1 MNVALQRPLS
11 AVDLNF
17 NPPRLPLGQL
27 RDFAREHWGL
37 DGEFTALEGE
47 RDQNHRLTTA
57 DGASYVLKVSAAG
70 ESEGAVEFQVAA
82 LRHLERHAPDLPVPR
97 IIASKA
103 GQDLEWIVAADGVR
117 HMVRLLS
124 WLPGTPISQGEPLT
138 VSALR
143 NVAAFQARL
152 ARGLRGLFHPH
163 ARHFVA
169 WDIQR
174 ALLLEPGV
182 QAWVADDARALCAEF
197 NVRLQREVLPRLPAL
212 RAQVVHSDGHA
223 DNLLR
228 AVSGADEIVGVID
241 FGDMVHAPLVQDL
254 AVTLASFARHGEM
267 SLENAAAQVEAWN
280 AVLPLMDDE
289 LEVLHDLTLLRLAT
303 ALYLYDFRIHATEKP
318 AAWLT
323 EERPDIVR
331 ALSRFLALDRAEVH
345 ERYRAAC
352 GRVGRAPKDIDIAGL
367 QERRSRALGPSYRLF
382 YDRPVHLVR
391 GEGTWLFDA
400 EGRRYLDCYNNVAS
414 VGHCHPH
421 VVAALSRQAATLNTH
436 TRYLHDNVVRYAER
450 LTATMPEP
458 LRVCYFVCTGTEAID
473 LAIRIA
479 RVVSKHEGVIVS
491 DDSYHG
497 NSNVVGTASTSMY
510 PKSEQP
516 AWLATVPPPN
526 GYRGE
531 YRYGTPDIGRKYA
544 AHIDL
549 AIARLQERKQ
559 GAAAWVCDII
569 FDSNGAIL
577 PPPGY
582 LEYTAGAIRA
592 AGGLFIADEVQS
604 GFYRTGEEMWAFAY
618 SDVVPDIVALGKPI
632 GDGHP
637 IGAVIT
643 TPAIA
648 AKFAAK
654 FSYFNTFG
662 GNPVS
667 AAVGMA
673 VLDVLEREG
682 IRQNVIAAG
691 KVLEPGLAKLAAK
704 HPLVADVRGKGL
716 FWGLEIV
723 RDQETRAPAVAEADR
738 IMNLLR
744 EDGFLLGRTGAFD
757 NVIKIRPPLVFT
769 PDNARML
776 LEGLDRALARVR

>member
-1 MNVALQRPLS
+1 MNFDLQRPLS
-11 AVDLNF
+11 AADLNF
-17 NPPRLPLGQL
+17 NPALLPLDRL
-27 RDFAREHWGL
+27 VDLAREHWGIRG
-37 DGEFTALEGE
+37 DFTPLEGE
-47 RDQNHRLTTA
+47 RDQNFRVTAA
-57 DGASYVLKVSAAG
+57 DGAGYVLKVSAAG
-70 ESEGAVEFQVAA
+70 ESEGAVDFQVAA
-82 LRHLERHAPDLPVPR
+82 LRHLERNVPDLPVPR
-97 IIASKA
+97 VIASKS
-103 GQDLEWIVAADGVR
+103 GNDREWTAAADGAR

-124 WLPGTPISQGEPLT
+124 WLPGTPVSQCGRLT
-138 VSALR
+138 VHALR
-143 NVAAFQARL
+143 NVASFQARL

-174 ALLLEPGV
+174 ALLLDPGV
-182 QAWVADDARALCAEF
+182 QAWVAEDAKALCADF
-197 NVRLQREVLPRLPAL
+197 HSRLIRDVLPRLPAL
-212 RAQVVHSDGHA
+212 RAQVVHGDGHA

-228 AVSGADEIVGVID
+228 AGPGSDEIVGVID

-267 SLENAAAQVEAWN
+267 SLDNAVAQVEAWN
-280 AVLPLMDDE
+280 AVLPLMEDE
-289 LEVLHDLTLLRLAT
+289 IEVLHDLTLLRLAT
-303 ALYLYDFRIHATEKP
+303 ALALYDFRIHATEKP

-323 EERPDIVR
+323 EERPVIVR
-331 ALSRFLALDRAEVH
+331 ALAKFLSLDRAEVH

-352 GRVGRAPKDIDIAGL
+352 GRVGRDPASVDIGEL
-367 QERRSRALGPSYRLF
+367 RERRGRVLGPSFRLF

-391 GEGTWLFDA
+391 GEGTWLYDA
-400 EGRRYLDCYNNVAS
+400 DGRRYLDCYNNVAS

-421 VVAALSRQAATLNTH
+421 VVGALARQAATLNTH

-450 LTATMPEP
+450 LTATMPDE
-458 LRVCYFVCTGTEAID
+458 LRVCYFVCTGTEAND

-479 RVVSKHEGVIVS
+479 RVVSGQEGVVVS

-497 NSNVVGTASTSMY
+497 NSNVVGAASTCMY

-531 YRYGTPDIGRKYA
+531 YRYGTPELGLKYA
-544 AHIDL
+544 AKIDT
-549 AIARLQERKQ
+549 AIAKLEERGE
-559 GAAAWVCDII
+559 GAAAWLCDVI
-569 FDSNGAIL
+569 FDSNGTIL
-577 PPPGY
+577 PPEGY
-582 LEYTAGAIRA
+582 LEYTARAIRA

-604 GFYRTGEEMWAFAY
+604 GFYRTGDEMWGFRY
-618 SDVVPDIVALGKPI
+618 SRAVPDIVTLGKPI

-648 AKFAAK
+648 AKFAET

-682 IRQNVIAAG
+682 IQQNVIATG
-691 KVLEPGLAKLAAK
+691 KLLEAGLAQLAAK
-704 HPLVADVRGKGL
+704 YPLVGDVRGKGL

-723 RDQETRAPAVAEADR
+723 RDRATLAPAVAEADR

-744 EDGFLLGRTGAFD
+744 DDGFLLGRTGAFD
-757 NVIKIRPPLVFT
+757 NVIKVRPPLVFT
-769 PDNARML
+769 PENARML
-776 LEGLDRALARVR
+776 LEGLDRALARV

>member
-1 MNVALQRPLS
+1 MNVAFKRLS
-11 AVDLNF
+11 AADLNF
-17 NPPRLPLGQL
+17 NPARLPLERL
-27 RDFAREHWGL
+27 VAFAREHWGIE
-37 DGEFTALEGE
+37 GEFTPLEGE
-47 RDQNHRLTTA
+47 RDQNHRVAAA
-57 DGASYVLKVSAAG
+57 DGRGYVLKVSASG
-70 ESEGAVEFQVAA
+70 ESEGAVDFQVAA
-82 LRHLERHAPDLPVPR
+82 LRHLERQAPDVPAPR
-97 IIASKA
+97 VVASQA
-103 GQDLEWIVAADGVR
+103 GRDVEWIAAADGTR

-124 WLPGTPISQGEPLT
+124 WIPGVPVSQGRPPGIAT
-138 VSALR
+138 LR

-152 ARGLRGLFHPH
+152 AQGLRGLFHAH

-174 ALLLEPGV
+174 ALILNPGI
-182 QAWVADDARALCAEF
+182 QAWVAEDAKSLLADF
-197 NVRLQREVLPRLPAL
+197 NQRVSRDVLPRLPGL
-212 RAQVVHSDGHA
+212 RAQVVHGDGHA

-228 AVSGADEIVGVID
+228 AGPDSDEIVGAID

-254 AVTLASFARHGEM
+254 AVTLASFARHGAM
-267 SLENAAAQVEAWN
+267 SLDNAVAQVEAWN
-280 AVLPLMDDE
+280 SVLPLGDDE

-303 ALYLYDFRIHATEKP
+303 ALCLYDVRIHATEKP
-318 AAWLT
+318 AAWLA

-331 ALSRFLALDRAEVH
+331 ALTKFLALDRGEVH

-352 GRVGRAPKDIDIAGL
+352 GRVGRSPQAIDIASL
-367 QERRSRALGPSYRLF
+367 RERRGRALGPSYRLF
-382 YDRPVHLVR
+382 YERPVHLVR
-391 GEGTWLFDA
+391 GEGTWLYDA

-450 LTATMPEP
+450 LTATMPAD
-458 LRVCYFVCTGTEAID
+458 LRVCYFVCTGTEAND

-479 RVVSKHEGVIVS
+479 RVVTGQEGVIVS

-497 NSNVVGTASTSMY
+497 NSNVVGAASTCMY
-510 PKSEQP
+510 PKAEQP
-516 AWLATVPPPN
+516 GWLATVPPPN
-526 GYRGE
+526 GFRGE
-531 YRYGTPDIGRKYA
+531 YRYGTPDLGLKYA
-544 AHIDL
+544 AHIDT
-549 AIARLQERKQ
+549 AIARLDERKQ
-559 GAAAWVCDII
+559 GAAAWLCDVI
-569 FDSNGAIL
+569 FDSNGTIL
-577 PPPGY
+577 PPGGY
-582 LEYTAGAIRA
+582 LEYTARAIRA

-604 GFYRTGEEMWAFAY
+604 GFYRTGDEMWGFRYA
-618 SDVVPDIVALGKPI
+618 DVVPDIVTLGKPI

-637 IGAVIT
+637 IGAVVT

-648 AKFAAK
+648 AKFAEK

-682 IRQNVIAAG
+682 IQQNVIAAG
-691 KVLEPGLAKLAAK
+691 KVLEAGLGQLAARY
-704 HPLVADVRGKGL
+704 PLVADVRGKGL

-723 RDQETRAPAVAEADR
+723 RDRESRAPAVADADR

-769 PDNARML
+769 PENARML
-776 LEGLDRALARVR
+776 LDGLDRALGRV

>member
-1 MNVALQRPLS
+1 MNVVLKQRLS

-17 NPPRLPLGQL
+17 NPPRFPLDRL
-27 RDFAREHWGL
+27 VELARERWGIA
-37 DGEFTALEGE
+37 GEFTPLEGE
-47 RDQNHRLTTA
+47 RDQNHRVATA
-57 DGASYVLKVSAAG
+57 DGTSYVLKVSAAG
-70 ESEGAVEFQVAA
+70 ESEGAVDFQVAA
-82 LRHLERHAPDLPVPR
+82 LRHLERHAPELPVPR
-97 IIASKA
+97 VIASQS
-103 GQDLEWIVAADGVR
+103 GNDREWIAAADGTR

-124 WLPGTPISQGEPLT
+124 WLPGTPLSKGEPLT
-138 VSALR
+138 IATLR
-143 NVAAFQARL
+143 SVAAFQARL

-169 WDIQR
+169 WDLQR
-174 ALLLEPGV
+174 GLLLEPGI
-182 QAWVADDARALCAEF
+182 QAWVAEDAKALLADF
-197 NVRLQREVLPRLPAL
+197 NLRVTREVLPRLPAL
-212 RAQVVHSDGHA
+212 RAQVVHSDGHG

-228 AVSGADEIVGVID
+228 AGPDGDEIVGVID

-267 SLENAAAQVEAWN
+267 SLENAVAQVEAWN
-280 AVLPLMDDE
+280 AVLPLTDDE

-303 ALYLYDFRIHATEKP
+303 ALALYDFRIHATEKP
-318 AAWLT
+318 ATWLGD
-323 EERPDIVR
+323 ERPDIVS
-331 ALSRFLALDRAEVH
+331 ALTRFLAFNRDEVH

-352 GRVGRAPKDIDIAGL
+352 GRVGRAPAGVDVEQL
-367 QERRSRALGPSYRLF
+367 RERRDRALGPSYRLF

-391 GEGTWLFDA
+391 GEGAWLFDA

-421 VVAALSRQAATLNTH
+421 VVGALARQAATLNTH
-436 TRYLHDNVVRYAER
+436 TRYLHDHVVRYAER
-450 LTATMPEP
+450 LAATFPGD
-458 LRVCYFVCTGTEAID
+458 LGVCYFVCTGTEAND

-479 RVVSKHEGVIVS
+479 RVVSGHEGVIVS

-497 NSNVVGTASTSMY
+497 NSNVVFAASTSDY
-510 PKSEQP
+510 PESEQP
-516 AWLATVPPPN
+516 EWLATVPAPN

-531 YRYGTPDIGRKYA
+531 YRYGTPDLGRNYA
-544 AHIDL
+544 AHIDT
-549 AIARLQERKQ
+549 AIAKLQQRGQ
-559 GAAAWVCDII
+559 GVAAWLCDII
-569 FDSNGAIL
+569 FDSNGTIL

-582 LEYTAGAIRA
+582 LEYTVEATRA

-604 GFYRTGEEMWAFAY
+604 GFYRTGDEMWAFRY

-648 AKFAAK
+648 AKFAEK
-654 FSYFNTFG
+654 YSYFNTFG

-667 AAVGMA
+667 AAVGLA

-682 IRQNVIAAG
+682 IQQNVIAAG
-691 KVLEPGLAKLAAK
+691 QVLETGLAQLAGK
-704 HPLVADVRGKGL
+704 YPLVADVRGKGL

-723 RDQETRAPAVAEADR
+723 RDHATRAPAIAEADR

-744 EDGFLLGRTGAFD
+744 DDGFLLGRTGAYN
-757 NVIKIRPPLVFT
+757 NVIKVRPPLVFT
-769 PDNARML
+769 PDHARML
-776 LEGLDRALARVR
+776 LEGLDRALARV

>member
-1 MNVALQRPLS
+1 M
-11 AVDLNF
+11 
-17 NPPRLPLGQL
+17 
-27 RDFAREHWGL
+27 
-37 DGEFTALEGE
+37 
-47 RDQNHRLTTA
+47 
-57 DGASYVLKVSAAG
+57 
-70 ESEGAVEFQVAA
+70 
-82 LRHLERHAPDLPVPR
+82 
-97 IIASKA
+97 
-103 GQDLEWIVAADGVR
+103 
-117 HMVRLLS
+117 
-124 WLPGTPISQGEPLT
+124 
-138 VSALR
+138 
-143 NVAAFQARL
+143 
-152 ARGLRGLFHPH
+152 
-163 ARHFVA
+163 
-169 WDIQR
+169 
-174 ALLLEPGV
+174 
-182 QAWVADDARALCAEF
+182 
-197 NVRLQREVLPRLPAL
+197 
-212 RAQVVHSDGHA
+212 
-223 DNLLR
+223 
-228 AVSGADEIVGVID
+228 
-241 FGDMVHAPLVQDL
+241 
-254 AVTLASFARHGEM
+254 
-267 SLENAAAQVEAWN
+267 
-280 AVLPLMDDE
+280 
-289 LEVLHDLTLLRLAT
+289 
-303 ALYLYDFRIHATEKP
+303 
-318 AAWLT
+318 
-323 EERPDIVR
+323 
-331 ALSRFLALDRAEVH
+331 H

-352 GRVGRAPKDIDIAGL
+352 GRAVRAPASVDIDCL
-367 QERRSRALGPSYRLF
+367 RERRTRALGPSYRLF

-391 GEGTWLFDA
+391 GEGTWLYDA

-479 RVVSKHEGVIVS
+479 RVVSRNEGVIVS

-497 NSNVVGTASTSMY
+497 NSNVVGTASTCMY
-510 PKSEQP
+510 PKEEQP

-531 YRYGTPDIGRKYA
+531 YRYGTPDLGRKYA
-544 AHIDL
+544 AHIDT
-549 AIARLQERKQ
+549 AIAKLQERKQ

-569 FDSNGAIL
+569 FDSNGTIL
-577 PPPGY
+577 SPPGY

-604 GFYRTGEEMWAFAY
+604 GFYRTGDEMWAFNY
-618 SDVVPDIVALGKPI
+618 SDVVPDIVCLGKPI

-643 TPAIA
+643 TPEIA

-682 IRQNVIAAG
+682 IQQNVIAAG
-691 KVLEPGLAKLAAK
+691 KVLETGLAKLAKK
-704 HPLVADVRGKGL
+704 HSLVADVRGKGL

-723 RDQETRAPAVAEADR
+723 RDHETRAPAVEEADR

-757 NVIKIRPPLVFT
+757 NVIKVRPPLVFT

-776 LEGLDRALARVR
+776 LDGLDRALAKI

>member
-1 MNVALQRPLS
+1 VNAAARQPLS
-11 AVDLNF
+11 AADLNF
-17 NPPRLPLGQL
+17 NPARIPLGRL
-27 RDFAREHWGL
+27 VDFARERWGVQ
-37 DGEFTALEGE
+37 GEFTPLEGE
-47 RDQNHRLTTA
+47 RDQNHRVAAA
-57 DGASYVLKVSAAG
+57 DGTSFVLKVSAAG

-82 LRHLERHAPDLPVPR
+82 LRHLERCAPDLPVPR
-97 IIASKA
+97 MIASSA
-103 GQDLEWIVAADGVR
+103 GREFEWIAAADGTR
-117 HMVRLLS
+117 HMVRLVS
-124 WLPGTPISQGEPLT
+124 WIPGMPVSKGPPPT
-138 VSALR
+138 VSTLR

-152 ARGLRGLFHPH
+152 ARGLRGFFHPH

-174 ALLLEPGV
+174 ALLLEQGV
-182 QAWVADDARALCAEF
+182 QAWVADDAKTLCADF
-197 NVRLQREVLPRLPAL
+197 NARFEREVLPLLPTL
-212 RAQVVHSDGHA
+212 RAQVVHGDGHA

-228 AVSGADEIVGVID
+228 AGPDTDAIVGVID

-267 SLENAAAQVEAWN
+267 SLENAVAQVEAWN
-280 AVLPLMDDE
+280 AVLPLMDEE
-289 LEVLHDLTLLRLAT
+289 LEVLHDLTTLRLAT
-303 ALYLYDFRIHATEKP
+303 ALCLYDFRIHATEKP
-318 AAWLT
+318 AAWLA
-323 EERPDIVR
+323 EERPEIVR
-331 ALSRFLALDRAEVH
+331 ALSKFLAFDRAEVH

-352 GRVGRAPKDIDIAGL
+352 GRVGRAPAQVDPVRL
-367 QERRSRALGPSYRLF
+367 QERRGRALGPSYRLF

-391 GEGTWLFDA
+391 GEGTWLYDA
-400 EGRRYLDCYNNVAS
+400 DGRRYLDCYNNVAS

-421 VVAALSRQAATLNTH
+421 VVSALARQAATLNTH

-450 LTATMPEP
+450 LAATMPGG
-458 LRVCYFVCTGTEAID
+458 LRVCYFVCTGTEAND

-479 RVVSKHEGVIVS
+479 RVVSGQEGVIVS

-497 NSNVVGTASTSMY
+497 NSNVVGAASTCMY

-516 AWLATVPPPN
+516 AWIATVPPPN

-531 YRYGTPDIGRKYA
+531 FRYGTPDIGPKYA
-544 AHIDL
+544 AHIDA
-549 AIARLQERKQ
+549 AIARLHERDQ
-559 GAAAWVCDII
+559 GAAAWLCDIV
-569 FDSNGAIL
+569 FDSNGTIL
-577 PPPGY
+577 PPAGY
-582 LEYTAGAIRA
+582 LEYTARAIRA

-604 GFYRTGEEMWAFAY
+604 GFYRTGDEMWAFRYA
-618 SDVVPDIVALGKPI
+618 DVVPDIVTLGKPI

-648 AKFAAK
+648 AKFAEK

-682 IRQNVIAAG
+682 VQQNVVAAG
-691 KVLEPGLAKLAAK
+691 GVLEPGLAQLAAK
-704 HPLVADVRGKGL
+704 YPLVADVRGKGL

-723 RDQETRAPAVAEADR
+723 RDPVTRAPAVAEADR

-769 PDNARML
+769 PDHARML
-776 LEGLDRALARVR
+776 LDGLERALARV

>member
-1 MNVALQRPLS
+1 MNVAKQRPLS

-17 NPPRLPLGQL
+17 NPARFPLEQL
-27 RDFAREHWGL
+27 VEFARTHWDL
-37 DGEFTALEGE
+37 TGEFTPLEGE
-47 RDQNHRLTTA
+47 RDQNHRVTAA
-57 DGASYVLKVSAAG
+57 DGKSRVLKVSAAG
-70 ESEGAVEFQVAA
+70 ESEGAVDFQVAA

-97 IIASKA
+97 IVASST
-103 GQDLEWIVAADGVR
+103 GNDREWIAAANGTR

-124 WLPGTPISQGEPLT
+124 WIPGMPISQGKPVT
-138 VSALR
+138 VNALR
-143 NVAAFQARL
+143 SVAAFQARL

-174 ALLLEPGV
+174 GLLLDPGV
-182 QAWVADDARALCAEF
+182 QAWVADDAKALCADF
-197 NVRLQREVLPRLPAL
+197 HTRLKSELLPRLPAL
-212 RAQVVHSDGHA
+212 RAQVVHGDGHA

-228 AVSGADEIVGVID
+228 AGPDTDEIVGVID

-267 SLENAAAQVEAWN
+267 SLDNAVAQVEAWN
-280 AVLPLMDDE
+280 AVLPLQDEE

-303 ALYLYDFRIHATEKP
+303 ALALYDFRIHATDEP

-323 EERPDIVR
+323 DERPDIVR
-331 ALSRFLALDRAEVH
+331 ALAKFLAFDRDEVH

-352 GRVGRAPKDIDIAGL
+352 GRVGRAPGGVDIERL
-367 QERRSRALGPSYRLF
+367 RERRGRVLGPSYRLF

-391 GEGTWLFDA
+391 GEGTWLYDA

-421 VVAALSRQAATLNTH
+421 VVGALARQAATLNTH

-450 LTATMPEP
+450 LTATMPGD
-458 LRVCYFVCTGTEAID
+458 LRVCYFVCTGTEAND

-479 RVVSKHEGVIVS
+479 RVVSGHEGVIVS

-497 NSNVVGTASTSMY
+497 NSNVVGAASTCMY

-516 AWLATVPPPN
+516 EWLATVPPPN

-531 YRYGTPDIGRKYA
+531 YRYGTPDLGPKYA
-544 AHIDL
+544 AHIDT
-549 AIARLQERKQ
+549 AIAMLRQRKQ
-559 GAAAWVCDII
+559 GAAAWLCDII
-569 FDSNGAIL
+569 FDSNGTIL
-577 PPPGY
+577 SPPGY
-582 LEYTAGAIRA
+582 LEYTVKAIRA

-604 GFYRTGEEMWAFAY
+604 GFYRTGDEMWAFNY
-618 SDVVPDIVALGKPI
+618 SRTVPDIVALGKPI

-682 IRQNVIAAG
+682 MQQNVSAAG
-691 KVLEPGLAKLAAK
+691 KVLESGLAHLAGK
-704 HPLVADVRGKGL
+704 YPLVADVRGKGL

-723 RDQETRAPAVAEADR
+723 RDHATRAPAIAEADR

-757 NVIKIRPPLVFT
+757 NVIKIRPPLVFR
-769 PDNARML
+769 PDHARML
-776 LEGLDRALARVR
+776 LEGLARALDRV

>member
-1 MNVALQRPLS
+1 MNVALKRPLS
-11 AVDLNF
+11 AADLNF
-17 NPPRLPLGQL
+17 NPAQLPLGQL
-27 RDFAREHWGL
+27 VDCARQYWGL
-37 DGEFTALEGE
+37 AGEFTPLEGE
-47 RDQNHRLTTA
+47 RDQNHRVTTA
-57 DGASYVLKVSAAG
+57 DGTSFVLKVSAAG
-70 ESEGAVEFQVAA
+70 ESEGAVDFQVAA
-82 LRHLERHAPDLPVPR
+82 LRHLERTSPDLPVPR
-97 IIASKA
+97 VIASKA
-103 GQDLEWIVAADGVR
+103 GNDREWIAAADGTR
-117 HMVRLLS
+117 HMLRLLS
-124 WLPGTPISQGEPLT
+124 WLPGAPVSQGAPLT
-138 VSALR
+138 VNLLR

-152 ARGLRGLFHPH
+152 ARGLRGFFHPD

-169 WDIQR
+169 WDLQR
-174 ALLLEPGV
+174 ALLLDPGV
-182 QAWVADDARALCAEF
+182 QAWVAADAKALLADFEAR
-197 NVRLQREVLPRLPAL
+197 VQRDVLPRLPDL
-212 RAQVVHSDGHA
+212 RAQVVHGDGHA

-228 AVSGADEIVGVID
+228 AGPDSAAISGVID

-267 SLENAAAQVEAWN
+267 SLDNAVAQVEAWN

-303 ALYLYDFRIHATEKP
+303 ALALYDFRIRATEGP
-318 AAWLT
+318 APWLT
-323 EERPDIVR
+323 QERPDIVR
-331 ALSRFLALDRAEVH
+331 ALTRFLALDRTEVH

-352 GRVGRAPKDIDIAGL
+352 GRVGRAPANVDIERL
-367 QERRSRALGPSYRLF
+367 RERRTRALGPSYRLF

-391 GEGTWLFDA
+391 GEGVWLWDA

-450 LTATMPEP
+450 LAGKFPGD
-458 LRVCYFVCTGTEAID
+458 LSVCYFVCTGTEAND

-479 RVVSKHEGVIVS
+479 RVVSGHEGVIVS
-491 DDSYHG
+491 DDSYRG
-497 NSNVVGTASTSMY
+497 NSNVVGAASTSMY

-516 AWLATVPPPN
+516 GWLATVPPPN

-531 YRYGTPDIGRKYA
+531 YRYGTPDIGTKYA
-544 AHIDL
+544 AKIDG
-549 AIARLQERKQ
+549 AIAQLVQRGP
-559 GAAAWVCDII
+559 GAAAWLCDVI
-569 FDSNGAIL
+569 FDSNGTIL

-582 LEYTAGAIRA
+582 LDYTARAIRA
-592 AGGLFIADEVQS
+592 GGGLYIADEVQS
-604 GFYRTGEEMWAFAY
+604 GFYRTGDEMWGFSYAEA
-618 SDVVPDIVALGKPI
+618 VPDIVTLGKPI

-648 AKFAAK
+648 AKFAERG
-654 FSYFNTFG
+654 SYFNTFG

-667 AAVGMA
+667 AAVGLA

-682 IRQNVIAAG
+682 VQQNVIASG
-691 KVLEPGLAKLAAK
+691 KVFEAGLAKLAAK
-704 HPLVADVRGKGL
+704 YPLVADVRGKGV

-723 RDQETRAPAVAEADR
+723 RDHATRAPAIVEADR

-757 NVIKIRPPLVFT
+757 NVLKVRPPLVFT
-769 PDNARML
+769 PEHAEML
-776 LEGLDRALARVR
+776 LEGLDRALARV

>member
-1 MNVALQRPLS
+1 MTVALQQRLS

-17 NPPRLPLGQL
+17 NPPRIPLDRL
-27 RDFAREHWGL
+27 VDLAREHWGIT
-37 DGEFTALEGE
+37 GEFTPLEGE
-47 RDQNHRLTTA
+47 RDQNHRVTIA
-57 DGASYVLKVSAAG
+57 GGAGCVLKVSAAG
-70 ESEGAVEFQVAA
+70 ESEGAVDFQVAA

-97 IIASKA
+97 VIASTC
-103 GQDLEWIVAADGVR
+103 GNDREWIAAADGTR

-124 WLPGTPISQGEPLT
+124 WLPGTPLSQGQPLT

-143 NVAAFQARL
+143 NVASFQARL

-174 ALLLEPGV
+174 GLLLEPGI
-182 QAWVADDARALCAEF
+182 QAWVAADAKALCADLLA
-197 NVRLQREVLPRLPAL
+197 RLETEMLPKLPAL

-228 AVSGADEIVGVID
+228 AGPDTDEIVGVID

-254 AVTLASFARHGEM
+254 AVTLASFARHGAM
-267 SLENAAAQVEAWN
+267 SLDNAVVQVEAWN
-280 AVLPLMDDE
+280 AILPLLDDE
-289 LEVLHDLTLLRLAT
+289 LEVLHDLTLLRLST
-303 ALYLYDFRIHATEKP
+303 ALALYDFRIRATENPP
-318 AAWLT
+318 ACLA

-331 ALSRFLALDRAEVH
+331 ALSGFLALDRDEVH

-352 GRVGRAPKDIDIAGL
+352 GRVDRAPAGVGI
-367 QERRSRALGPSYRLF
+367 ERLRARRGRALGPSYRLF

-391 GEGTWLFDA
+391 GEGAWLHDA
-400 EGRRYLDCYNNVAS
+400 DGRRYLDCYNNVAS

-421 VVAALSRQAATLNTH
+421 VVGALARQAATLNTH

-450 LTATMPEP
+450 LAATLPGD
-458 LRVCYFVCTGTEAID
+458 LGVCYFVCTGTEAND

-479 RVVSKHEGVIVS
+479 RVVSGHEGVIVS

-497 NSNVVGTASTSMY
+497 NTNVVGAASTSMY

-516 AWLATVPPPN
+516 EWLATVPPPN

-544 AHIDL
+544 AHIDT
-549 AIARLQERKQ
+549 AIARLQQRRQ
-559 GAAAWVCDII
+559 GAAAWLCDII
-569 FDSNGAIL
+569 FDSNGAML

-582 LEYTAGAIRA
+582 LEYTANAIRA

-604 GFYRTGEEMWAFAY
+604 GFYRTGDQMWAFRY
-618 SDVVPDIVALGKPI
+618 SEVVPDIVTLGKPI

-667 AAVGMA
+667 AAVGLA

-682 IRQNVIAAG
+682 VQQNVIVAG
-691 KVLEPGLAKLAAK
+691 KVLESGLAELAAR

-723 RDQETRAPAVAEADR
+723 RDHSTRAPATAEADR
-738 IMNLLR
+738 ILNLLR
-744 EDGFLLGRTGAFD
+744 EDGFLLGCTGAFN

-769 PDNARML
+769 PEHARML
-776 LEGLDRALARVR
+776 LDGLDRALARV

>member
-11 AVDLNF
+11 AADLNF
-17 NPPRLPLGQL
+17 NPARLPLERL
-27 RDFAREHWGL
+27 VDFAREHWGVTG
-37 DGEFTALEGE
+37 DFAPLEGE
-47 RDQNHRLTTA
+47 RDQNHRVTAA
-57 DGASYVLKVSAAG
+57 DGKSHVLKVSGAG
-70 ESEGAVEFQVAA
+70 ESEGAVDFQVAA

-97 IIASKA
+97 IVASST
-103 GQDLEWIVAADGVR
+103 GNDREWIADANGTR

-124 WLPGTPISQGEPLT
+124 WVPGMPISQGKPVT
-138 VSALR
+138 VNALR
-143 NVAAFQARL
+143 SVAAFQARL

-174 ALLLEPGV
+174 GLLLDPGV
-182 QAWVADDARALCAEF
+182 QAWVADDAKALCADF
-197 NVRLQREVLPRLPAL
+197 HTRLKNELLPRLPAL

-228 AVSGADEIVGVID
+228 AGPDTDEVVGVID

-267 SLENAAAQVEAWN
+267 SLDNAVAQVEAWN
-280 AVLPLMDDE
+280 AVLPLQDEE

-303 ALYLYDFRIHATEKP
+303 ALALYDFRIHATEEP

-331 ALSRFLALDRAEVH
+331 ALGKFLALEREEVH

-352 GRVGRAPKDIDIAGL
+352 GRVGRAPAGVDIERL
-367 QERRSRALGPSYRLF
+367 RERRSRALGPSYRLF
-382 YDRPVHLVR
+382 YDRPVQLVR
-391 GEGTWLFDA
+391 GEGTWLYDA
-400 EGRRYLDCYNNVAS
+400 DGRRYLDCYNNVAS

-450 LTATMPEP
+450 LAATMPDP
-458 LRVCYFVCTGTEAID
+458 LRVCYFVCTGTEAND

-479 RVVSKHEGVIVS
+479 RVVSGQEGVVVS

-497 NSNVVGTASTSMY
+497 NSNVVGAASTCTY

-516 AWLATVPPPN
+516 EWLATVPPPN

-544 AHIDL
+544 AHIDR
-549 AIARLQERKQ
+549 AIARLRERGQ
-559 GAAAWVCDII
+559 GASSWLCDVI
-569 FDSNGAIL
+569 FDSNGTIL
-577 PPPGY
+577 PPAGY
-582 LEYTAGAIRA
+582 LEYTAQAIRA

-604 GFYRTGEEMWAFAY
+604 GFYRTGGEMWGFSYA
-618 SDVVPDIVALGKPI
+618 DVVPDIVTLGKPA

-648 AKFAAK
+648 GKFAEK

-682 IRQNVIAAG
+682 IQQNVIAAG
-691 KVLEPGLAKLAAK
+691 RVLEAGLVKLASRY
-704 HPLVADVRGKGL
+704 PLVADVRGRGL

-723 RDQETRAPAVAEADR
+723 RDHATRAPAVAEADR
-738 IMNLLR
+738 LMNLMR

-757 NVIKIRPPLVFT
+757 NVIKIRPPLVFS
-769 PDNARML
+769 PDDARML
-776 LEGLDRALARVR
+776 LDGLARALSRV

>member
-1 MNVALQRPLS
+1 MNVATRRPLS
-11 AVDLNF
+11 AADLNF
-17 NPPRLPLGQL
+17 NPARFPLARLA
-27 RDFAREHWGL
+27 DFAHEHWGVEGELTPL
-37 DGEFTALEGE
+37 DGE
-47 RDQNHRLTTA
+47 RDQNHRVNAA
-57 DGASYVLKVSAAG
+57 DGVRYVLKVSAAG
-70 ESEGAVEFQVAA
+70 ESEGAVDFQVAA
-82 LRHLERHAPDLPVPR
+82 LRHLERHAADLPVPR
-97 IIASKA
+97 IIASRA
-103 GQDLEWIVAADGVR
+103 GTDLEWITAADGAR

-124 WLPGTPISQGEPLT
+124 WIPGTLLSRGERLKLT
-138 VSALR
+138 ALR
-143 NVAAFQARL
+143 NAAAFQARL

-182 QAWVADDARALCAEF
+182 QAWVADDAKALCADF
-197 NVRLQREVLPRLPAL
+197 NARLQHEVLPRLPAL
-212 RAQVVHSDGHA
+212 RAQVVHGDGHA

-228 AVSGADEIVGVID
+228 AGPDTDEIVGVID

-254 AVTLASFARHGEM
+254 AVTLASFARHGGM
-267 SLENAAAQVEAWN
+267 SLDNAVAQVEAWN
-280 AVLPLMDDE
+280 AVLPLTDDE
-289 LEVLHDLTLLRLAT
+289 LEILHDLMLLRIAT
-303 ALYLYDFRIHATEKP
+303 ALSLYDFRIRTVEQP
-318 AAWLT
+318 PAWLT

-331 ALSRFLALDRAEVH
+331 ALSKFLALDRAEVH

-352 GRVGRAPKDIDIAGL
+352 GRVGGAPAHVDVARL
-367 QERRSRALGPSYRLF
+367 RERRERALGPSYRLF

-391 GEGTWLFDA
+391 GEGTWVYDA
-400 EGRRYLDCYNNVAS
+400 DGRRYLDCYNNVAS

-421 VVAALSRQAATLNTH
+421 VVASLARQAATLNTH

-450 LTATMPEP
+450 LTATMPED
-458 LRVCYFVCTGTEAID
+458 LRVCYLVCTGTEAND

-479 RVVSKHEGVIVS
+479 RVVSGHEGVIVS

-497 NSNVVGTASTSMY
+497 NSNVVGAASTCMY

-516 AWLATVPPPN
+516 DWIATVPPPD

-531 YRYGTPDIGRKYA
+531 HRYGTPDIGTLYA
-544 AHIDL
+544 AHIDT
-549 AIARLQERKQ
+549 AIARLRERGQ
-559 GAAAWVCDII
+559 GAAAWLCDII
-569 FDSNGAIL
+569 FDSNGTIL
-577 PPPGY
+577 PPAGY
-582 LEYTAGAIRA
+582 LEYTARAIRA
-592 AGGLFIADEVQS
+592 AGGLYIADEVQS
-604 GFYRTGEEMWAFAY
+604 GFYRTGDEMWAFRY
-618 SDVVPDIVALGKPI
+618 SDVVPDIVTLGKPI

-648 AKFAAK
+648 AKFASK

-682 IRQNVIAAG
+682 VQQNVIAAG
-691 KVLEPGLAKLAAK
+691 KVLESGLAKLAAK

-723 RDQETRAPAVAEADR
+723 RDQATRAPAVEEADR

-744 EDGFLLGRTGAFD
+744 EDGFLVARTGAFN
-757 NVIKIRPPLVFT
+757 NVVKIRPPLVFT

-776 LEGLDRALARVR
+776 LDGLDRALARV

>member
-1 MNVALQRPLS
+1 MNVALQQRLS

-17 NPPRLPLGQL
+17 NPPQIPLARLA
-27 RDFAREHWGL
+27 DFARERWGL
-37 DGEFTALEGE
+37 KGEFTPLDGE
-47 RDQNHRLTTA
+47 RDQNHRVTTA
-57 DGASYVLKVSAAG
+57 DGASFVLKVSAAG
-70 ESEGAVEFQVAA
+70 ESEGAVDFQVAA
-82 LRHLERHAPDLPVPR
+82 LRHLERHAPQLPVPR
-97 IIASKA
+97 VIASQA
-103 GQDLEWIVAADGVR
+103 GNDREWITAADGTR

-124 WLPGTPISQGEPLT
+124 WLPGTPLSKGKPLT
-138 VSALR
+138 TATLR
-143 NVAAFQARL
+143 SVAAFQARL

-169 WDIQR
+169 WDLQR
-174 ALLLEPGV
+174 GLLFEPGI
-182 QAWVADDARALCAEF
+182 QAWVAEDAKALLADFLARAG
-197 NVRLQREVLPRLPAL
+197 REVLPRLPGL
-212 RAQVVHSDGHA
+212 RAQVVHSDGHG

-228 AVSGADEIVGVID
+228 AGTDGDEIVGVID
-241 FGDMVHAPLVQDL
+241 FGDMVHAPLAQDL

-267 SLENAAAQVEAWN
+267 SLENAVAQVEAWN
-280 AVLPLMDDE
+280 AVVPLMDDE
-289 LEVLHDLTLLRLAT
+289 LEALHDLTLLRLAT
-303 ALYLYDFRIHATEKP
+303 ALALYDFRIHATERP

-323 EERPDIVR
+323 AERPDIVR
-331 ALSRFLALDRAEVH
+331 ALTRFLAFDRDAVH

-352 GRVGRAPKDIDIAGL
+352 GRVGRAPAGVDL
-367 QERRSRALGPSYRLF
+367 ERLRERRDRALGPSYRLF

-391 GEGTWLFDA
+391 GEGAWLFDA

-421 VVAALSRQAATLNTH
+421 VVGALARQAATLNTH

-450 LTATMPEP
+450 LAATFPSD
-458 LRVCYFVCTGTEAID
+458 LSVCYFVCTGTEAND

-479 RVVSKHEGVIVS
+479 RVVSGHEGVIVS

-497 NSNVVGTASTSMY
+497 NSNVVGAASTCMY
-510 PKSEQP
+510 PASEQP
-516 AWLATVPPPN
+516 AWIATVPAPN

-531 YRYGTPDIGRKYA
+531 YRYGTPDLGLKYA
-544 AHIDL
+544 AHIDT
-549 AIARLQERKQ
+549 AIAKLQQRKQ
-559 GAAAWVCDII
+559 GAAAWLCDII
-569 FDSNGAIL
+569 FDSNGTIL

-582 LEYTAGAIRA
+582 LEYTVRAIRA

-604 GFYRTGEEMWAFAY
+604 GFYRTGEEMWAFRY

-648 AKFAAK
+648 AKFAEK

-682 IRQNVIAAG
+682 IPQNVIASG
-691 KVLEPGLAKLAAK
+691 KVLEAGLAKLAGK
-704 HPLVADVRGKGL
+704 YPLVADVRGKGL

-723 RDQETRAPAVAEADR
+723 RDHATRAPAEAEADR
-738 IMNLLR
+738 IMNGLR
-744 EDGFLLGRTGAFD
+744 DDGFLLGRTGAYN

-769 PDNARML
+769 PEHAQML
-776 LEGLDRALARVR
+776 LEGLDHALARV

>member
-1 MNVALQRPLS
+1 MNVALQQRLS

-17 NPPRLPLGQL
+17 NPPRFPLDRLVGL
-27 RDFAREHWGL
+27 ARDLWGVT
-37 DGEFTALEGE
+37 GEFTALEGE
-47 RDQNHRLTTA
+47 RDQNHRVTTA
-57 DGASYVLKVSAAG
+57 DGTSYVLKVSAAG
-70 ESEGAVEFQVAA
+70 ESEGAVDFQVAA
-82 LRHLERHAPDLPVPR
+82 LRHLERNAPDLAVPR
-97 IIASKA
+97 IIGSKA
-103 GQDLEWIVAADGVR
+103 GNDREWIAAADGTR

-124 WLPGTPISQGEPLT
+124 WLPGVPISQGKPLT
-138 VSALR
+138 IGTLR

-174 ALLLEPGV
+174 ALLLDPGV
-182 QAWVADDARALCAEF
+182 QAWVADDAKALCADF
-197 NVRLQREVLPRLPAL
+197 QARAVRDLLPRLPAL
-212 RAQVVHSDGHA
+212 RGQVVHSDGHA

-228 AVSGADEIVGVID
+228 AGPDSDEVVGVID

-267 SLENAAAQVEAWN
+267 SLENAVAQVEAWN
-280 AVLPLMDDE
+280 AVLPLMDEE

-303 ALYLYDFRIHATEKP
+303 ALALYDFRIHATEKP

-323 EERPDIVR
+323 EERPDIVH
-331 ALSRFLALDRAEVH
+331 ALTRFLALDRDEVH

-352 GRVGRAPKDIDIAGL
+352 GRVGRAPKDIDVDEL
-367 QERRSRALGPSYRLF
+367 RERRSRALGPSYRLF

-391 GEGTWLFDA
+391 GEGTWLYDA

-479 RVVSKHEGVIVS
+479 RVVSKNEGVIVS

-497 NSNVVGTASTSMY
+497 NSNVVGTASTCMY

-531 YRYGTPDIGRKYA
+531 YRYGTPDLGRKYA
-544 AHIDL
+544 AHIDT
-549 AIARLQERKQ
+549 AIAKLRERKQ

-569 FDSNGAIL
+569 FDSNGTIL
-577 PPPGY
+577 SPPGY
-582 LEYTAGAIRA
+582 LEYTSGAIRA

-604 GFYRTGEEMWAFAY
+604 GFYRTGDEMWAFNY

-682 IRQNVIAAG
+682 IQENVIAAG
-691 KVLEPGLAKLAAK
+691 QVLEPGLARLAAK
-704 HPLVADVRGKGL
+704 YPLVADVRGKGL

-723 RDQETRAPAVAEADR
+723 RDHATRAPAVEEADR

-757 NVIKIRPPLVFT
+757 NVIKVRPPLVFT

-776 LEGLDRALARVR
+776 LDGLDRALARV

>member
-1 MNVALQRPLS
+1 MNVALKRTLS

-17 NPPRLPLGQL
+17 NPPVFPLAQL
-27 RDFAREHWGL
+27 RDCAREFWGL
-37 DGEFTALEGE
+37 EGEFTPLDGE

-57 DGASYVLKVSAAG
+57 DGTSYVLKVSAAG
-70 ESEGAVEFQVAA
+70 ESEGAVDFQVAA

-97 IIASKA
+97 VIAST
-103 GQDLEWIVAADGVR
+103 GGNDREWMETADGKR

-124 WLPGTPISQGEPLT
+124 WIAGTPLSQSKPLGMNT
-138 VSALR
+138 LR
-143 NVAAFQARL
+143 NAAAFQAKL
-152 ARGLRGLFHPH
+152 ALGLRGFFHPH

-174 ALLLEPGV
+174 ALLMEPGI
-182 QAWVADDARALCAEF
+182 QAWVADDAKALCGEF
-197 NVRLQREVLPRLPAL
+197 NARVQRDVLPRLPSL

-228 AVSGADEIVGVID
+228 TESGTDEIVGIID

-267 SLENAAAQVEAWN
+267 SLENAVAQVEAWN
-280 AVLPLMDDE
+280 AVLPLADEE
-289 LEVLHDLTLLRLAT
+289 LEILHDLTLLRLAT
-303 ALYLYDFRIHATEKP
+303 ALCLYDFRIHATEKP
-318 AAWLT
+318 EAWLT

-331 ALSRFLALDRAEVH
+331 ALSKFLALDRTEVH

-352 GRVGRAPKDIDIAGL
+352 GRVGRAPANVDIAEL
-367 QERRSRALGPSYRLF
+367 RERRSHALGPSYRLF

-400 EGRRYLDCYNNVAS
+400 DGRRYLDCYNNVAS
-414 VGHCHPH
+414 VGHC
-421 VVAALSRQAATLNTH
+421 
-436 TRYLHDNVVRYAER
+436 
-450 LTATMPEP
+450 
-458 LRVCYFVCTGTEAID
+458 RVCYFVCTGTEAID

-479 RVVSKHEGVIVS
+479 RIVSKNEGVIVS

-531 YRYGTPDIGRKYA
+531 YRYGTPDLGRKYA
-544 AHIDL
+544 AHIDP
-549 AIARLQERKQ
+549 AIAKLQERKQ

-569 FDSNGAIL
+569 FDSNGTIL

-582 LEYTAGAIRA
+582 LEDTAGAIRT

-604 GFYRTGEEMWAFAY
+604 GFYRTGDEMWAFSY

-682 IRQNVIAAG
+682 IQQNAIAAG
-691 KVLEPGLAKLAAK
+691 KVLEAGLAKLAAK

-716 FWGLEIV
+716 FWALEIV
-723 RDQETRAPAVAEADR
+723 RDHATRAPAVDEADR

-744 EDGFLLGRTGAFD
+744 EDGFLVARTGAFN
-757 NVIKIRPPLVFT
+757 NVVKIRPPLVFT

-776 LEGLDRALARVR
+776 LEGLDRALARV

>member
-1 MNVALQRPLS
+1 MNVALQQRLS

-17 NPPRLPLGQL
+17 NPPRIPRERLVDL
-27 RDFAREHWGL
+27 AREVWGVTG
-37 DGEFTALEGE
+37 DFTPLEGE
-47 RDQNHRLTTA
+47 RDQNHRVTKP
-57 DGASYVLKVSAAG
+57 DGTSYVLKVSAAG
-70 ESEGAVEFQVAA
+70 ESEGAVDFQVAA
-82 LRHLERHAPDLPVPR
+82 LRHLERHAPELPAPR
-97 IIASKA
+97 IVASKA
-103 GQDLEWIVAADGVR
+103 GNDREWIAAADGTR

-124 WLPGTPISQGEPLT
+124 WLPGVPVSQGKPVT
-138 VSALR
+138 TGTLR

-174 ALLLEPGV
+174 ALLLEPGI
-182 QAWVADDARALCAEF
+182 QAWVADDAKALCEEF
-197 NVRLQREVLPRLPAL
+197 LARVGRDVLPRLPAL

-228 AVSGADEIVGVID
+228 AGPDSDEIVGIID
-241 FGDMVHAPLVQDL
+241 FGDMVYAPLVQDL
-254 AVTLASFARHGEM
+254 AVTLASFARHGEK
-267 SLENAAAQVEAWN
+267 SLESAVAQVEAWN
-280 AVLPLMDDE
+280 AVLPLMDEE
-289 LEVLHDLTLLRLAT
+289 LEILHDLTLMRLAT
-303 ALYLYDFRIHATEKP
+303 ALALYDFRIHATEQP
-318 AAWLT
+318 AAWLSA
-323 EERPDIVR
+323 ERPDIVL
-331 ALSRFLALDRAEVH
+331 ALSRFLALDRDEVH

-352 GRVGRAPKDIDIAGL
+352 GRVGRASASVDIERL
-367 QERRSRALGPSYRLF
+367 RERRNRMLGPSYRLF

-391 GEGTWLFDA
+391 GEGTWLYDA

-421 VVAALSRQAATLNTH
+421 VVGALARQAATLNTH
-436 TRYLHDNVVRYAER
+436 TRYLHDHVVRYAER
-450 LTATMPEP
+450 LSATMPGD
-458 LRVCYFVCTGTEAID
+458 LRVCYFVCTGTEAND

-479 RVVSKHEGVIVS
+479 RVVSGQEGVIVS

-497 NSNVVGTASTSMY
+497 NSNVVGAASTSMY

-516 AWLATVPPPN
+516 EWIATVPPPN

-531 YRYGTPDIGRKYA
+531 FRYGTPDLGAKYGAKIDA
-544 AHIDL
+544 AIEK
-549 AIARLQERKQ
+549 LQQRKQ
-559 GAAAWVCDII
+559 GVAAWLCDII
-569 FDSNGAIL
+569 FDSNGTIL
-577 PPPGY
+577 SPPGY
-582 LEYTAGAIRA
+582 LEYTAAATRA

-604 GFYRTGEEMWAFAY
+604 GFYRTGDEMWAFRY
-618 SDVVPDIVALGKPI
+618 SKVVPDIVALGKPI

-648 AKFAAK
+648 AKFAEK
-654 FSYFNTFG
+654 YSYFNTFG

-682 IRQNVIAAG
+682 IQQNVVAAG
-691 KVLEPGLAKLAAK
+691 KVLEPGLAKLAARY
-704 HPLVADVRGKGL
+704 PLVADVRGKGL

-723 RDQETRAPAVAEADR
+723 RDHETRAPAIEEADR

-744 EDGFLLGRTGAFD
+744 DDGFLLGRTGAFD
-757 NVIKIRPPLVFT
+757 NVIKIRPPLVFS

-776 LEGLDRALARVR
+776 LEGLDRALAKA

>member
-11 AVDLNF
+11 AMDLNF
-17 NPPRLPLGQL
+17 NPPRFPLGLL
-27 RDFAREHWGL
+27 RDFAREHWDL
-37 DGEFTALEGE
+37 EGELTPLEGE

-57 DGASYVLKVSAAG
+57 DDASYVLKVSAAG
-70 ESEGAVEFQVAA
+70 ESEGAVDFQVAA
-82 LRHLERHAPDLPVPR
+82 LRHLERQAPDLPVPR
-97 IIASKA
+97 VTASKK
-103 GQDLEWIVAADGVR
+103 GNDREWIVAADGTR

-124 WLPGTPISQGEPLT
+124 WIPGEPLSRGDPLT
-138 VSALR
+138 LNGLR
-143 NVAAFQARL
+143 NVAAFQAKL

-182 QAWVADDARALCAEF
+182 QAWVADDAKALCADF
-197 NVRLQREVLPRLPAL
+197 NSRLKREVLPRLPGL

-228 AVSGADEIVGVID
+228 TGSDTEEIVGVID

-267 SLENAAAQVEAWN
+267 SLDNAVAQVEAWN

-289 LEVLHDLTLLRLAT
+289 LELLHDLTLLRLAT
-303 ALYLYDFRIHATEKP
+303 ALFLYDFRIHATEKP
-318 AAWLT
+318 AAWLA

-331 ALSRFLALDRAEVH
+331 ALSRFLGLDRVEVH

-352 GRVGRAPKDIDIAGL
+352 GRVGRAAKDIDIAEL
-367 QERRSRALGPSYRLF
+367 RERRGRALGPSYRLF

-479 RVVSKHEGVIVS
+479 RVVSGHEGVIVS

-497 NSNVVGTASTSMY
+497 NSNVVGAASTSMY

-516 AWLATVPPPN
+516 AWIATVPPPN

-531 YRYGTPDIGRKYA
+531 YRYGTPDLGPKYA
-544 AHIDL
+544 AHIDP
-549 AIARLQERKQ
+549 AIAKLRERKQ

-569 FDSNGAIL
+569 FDSNGTIL

-582 LEYTAGAIRA
+582 LEYTARAIRA

-604 GFYRTGEEMWAFAY
+604 GFYRTGDEMWAFNY

-648 AKFAAK
+648 AKFAER

-682 IRQNVIAAG
+682 IQQNVIAAG
-691 KVLEPGLAKLAAK
+691 KVLEAGLAKLAAK
-704 HPLVADVRGKGL
+704 YPLVADVRGKGL

-723 RDQETRAPAVAEADR
+723 RDHETRAPAVAEADR
-738 IMNLLR
+738 LMNLLR

-776 LEGLDRALARVR
+776 LEGLDRALARC

>member
-1 MNVALQRPLS
+1 MNVALKRPLS
-11 AVDLNF
+11 AADLNF
-17 NPPRLPLGQL
+17 NPAQLPLERL
-27 RDFAREHWGL
+27 VDCAREYWGVA
-37 DGEFTALEGE
+37 GEFTALEGE
-47 RDQNHRLTTA
+47 RDQNHRVTTA
-57 DGASYVLKVSAAG
+57 DGKSFVLKVAAAG
-70 ESEGAVEFQVAA
+70 ESEGAVDFQIAA
-82 LRHLERHAPDLPVPR
+82 LRHLERTSPDLPVPR
-97 IIASKA
+97 VIASKA
-103 GQDLEWIVAADGVR
+103 RNDREWIAAADGTR
-117 HMVRLLS
+117 HMLRLLS
-124 WLPGTPISQGEPLT
+124 WLPGAPVSQGAPLT
-138 VSALR
+138 VNALR

-152 ARGLRGLFHPH
+152 ARGLRGFFHPH

-169 WDIQR
+169 WDLQR
-174 ALLLEPGV
+174 ALLLDPGV
-182 QAWVADDARALCAEF
+182 QSWVADDAKALLADFSARAG
-197 NVRLQREVLPRLPAL
+197 RDVLPRLPEL

-228 AVSGADEIVGVID
+228 ASPDSDAIAGVID

-267 SLENAAAQVEAWN
+267 SLDNAVAQVEAWN

-289 LEVLHDLTLLRLAT
+289 LEILHDLTLMRLAT
-303 ALYLYDFRIHATEKP
+303 ALALYDFRIHATEGP
-318 AAWLT
+318 APWLT
-323 EERPDIVR
+323 QERPDIVR
-331 ALSRFLALDRAEVH
+331 ALTNFLAFDRAEVH

-352 GRVGRAPKDIDIAGL
+352 GRVGRAPANVDIERL
-367 QERRSRALGPSYRLF
+367 RERRARALGPSYRLF

-391 GEGTWLFDA
+391 GEGVWLWDA
-400 EGRRYLDCYNNVAS
+400 DGRRYLDCYNNVAS

-450 LTATMPEP
+450 LTGEFPGD
-458 LRVCYFVCTGTEAID
+458 LSVCYFVCTGTEAND

-479 RVVSKHEGVIVS
+479 RVVSGHEGVIVS

-497 NSNVVGTASTSMY
+497 NSNVVGAASTSMY
-510 PKSEQP
+510 PRSEQP
-516 AWLATVPPPN
+516 EWLATVPPPN

-544 AHIDL
+544 AKIDG
-549 AIARLQERKQ
+549 AVAQLQQRGQ
-559 GAAAWVCDII
+559 GAAAWLCDVI
-569 FDSNGAIL
+569 FASNGTIL

-582 LEYTAGAIRA
+582 LDYTAGAIRA
-592 AGGLFIADEVQS
+592 AGGLYVADEVQS
-604 GFYRTGEEMWAFAY
+604 GFYRTGDEMWGFSYAAA
-618 SDVVPDIVALGKPI
+618 VPDIVTLGKPI

-648 AKFAAK
+648 AKFAEK
-654 FSYFNTFG
+654 GSYFNTFG

-667 AAVGMA
+667 AAVGLA

-682 IRQNVIAAG
+682 VQQNVIASG
-691 KVLEPGLAKLAAK
+691 KVFESGLAKLAAK
-704 HPLVADVRGKGL
+704 YPLVADVRGKGV

-723 RDQETRAPAVAEADR
+723 RDHATRAPAIAEADR

-757 NVIKIRPPLVFT
+757 NVLKVRPPLVFT
-769 PDNARML
+769 PEHARL
-776 LEGLDRALARVR
+776 LLDGLDRALARV

>member
-1 MNVALQRPLS
+1 MTVALQRPLS

-27 RDFAREHWGL
+27 RDCARERWGL
-37 DGEFTALEGE
+37 EGELMPLEGE
-47 RDQNHRLTTA
+47 RDQNHRLTSA
-57 DGASYVLKVSAAG
+57 DGASCVLKVSPTG
-70 ESEGAVEFQVAA
+70 ESEGAVDFQIAA
-82 LRHLERHAPDLPVPR
+82 LRHLERTAPDLPVPR
-97 IIASKA
+97 VIASKE
-103 GQDLEWIVAADGVR
+103 GKDREWIVAADGTR
-117 HMVRLLS
+117 HMMRLLS
-124 WLPGTPISQGEPLT
+124 WIPGVPLSHGNPLT
-138 VSALR
+138 RTGLR
-143 NVAAFQARL
+143 NVSAFQAKL

-163 ARHFVA
+163 ARNFVA

-182 QAWVADDARALCAEF
+182 QAWVAGDAKALCGEF
-197 NVRLQREVLPRLPAL
+197 NARLKREVLPRLPAL
-212 RAQVVHSDGHA
+212 RAQVVHGDGHA

-228 AVSGADEIVGVID
+228 TGAGTDEIVGVID

-267 SLENAAAQVEAWN
+267 SLDNAVVQVEAWN

-289 LEVLHDLTLLRLAT
+289 LEILHDLTLLRLAT
-303 ALYLYDFRIHATEKP
+303 ALCLYDFRIHATEQP

-323 EERPDIVR
+323 EERPDILR

-352 GRVGRAPKDIDIAGL
+352 GRVGRAPTNVDSESL
-367 QERRSRALGPSYRLF
+367 RERRSRALGPSYRLF

-450 LTATMPEP
+450 LTATLPVE

-479 RVVSKHEGVIVS
+479 RVVSGHQGVIVS

-497 NSNVVGTASTSMY
+497 NSNVVGAASTCMY

-516 AWLATVPPPN
+516 EWLATVPPPN
-526 GYRGE
+526 GYRGQ
-531 YRYGTPDIGRKYA
+531 YRYGTPDLGTKYA
-544 AHIDL
+544 AHIDP
-549 AIARLQERKQ
+549 AIAQLRDRRQ

-569 FDSNGAIL
+569 FDSNGTIL
-577 PPPGY
+577 SPPGY

-604 GFYRTGEEMWAFAY
+604 GFYRTGDEMWAFRYA
-618 SDVVPDIVALGKPI
+618 DVVPDIVALGKPI

-682 IRQNVIAAG
+682 VQQNVIAAG
-691 KVLEPGLAKLAAK
+691 KVLEPGLAKLAARY
-704 HPLVADVRGKGL
+704 PLVADVRGKGL

-723 RDQETRAPAVAEADR
+723 RDHATRAPAVAEADR

-769 PDNARML
+769 PDDARML
-776 LEGLDRALARVR
+776 LEGLDRALARV

>member
-1 MNVALQRPLS
+1 MSVALQRPLS
-11 AVDLNF
+11 ALDLNF
-17 NPPRLPLGQL
+17 NPPRFPLGQL
-27 RDFAREHWGL
+27 RDFAREKWDL
-37 DGEFTALEGE
+37 DGGLTPLDGE
-47 RDQNHRLTTA
+47 RDQNHRITTA
-57 DGASYVLKVSAAG
+57 DGTSYVLKVSAGG
-70 ESEGAVEFQVAA
+70 ESEGAVDFQVAA
-82 LRHLERHAPDLPVPR
+82 LRHLERHAPDLPAPR
-97 IIASKA
+97 VIASKA
-103 GQDLEWIVAADGVR
+103 GNDREWIPGADGKR
-117 HMVRLLS
+117 HMFRVLS
-124 WLPGTPISQGEPLT
+124 WIPGEPLSRGKAVT
-138 VSALR
+138 TRVLR

-152 ARGLRGLFHPH
+152 ARGLRGFFHPH

-182 QAWVADDARALCAEF
+182 QAWVAEDAKALCEDF
-197 NVRLQREVLPRLPAL
+197 NARFRREVLPRLPSL

-228 AVSGADEIVGVID
+228 AGTDTDGIVGVID

-254 AVTLASFARHGEM
+254 AVTLASFARHGGM
-267 SLENAAAQVEAWN
+267 SLENAVAQVEAWN
-280 AVLPLMDDE
+280 AVLPLLDEE
-289 LEVLHDLTLLRLAT
+289 LEVLHDLMLLRLAT
-303 ALYLYDFRIHATEKP
+303 ALCLYDFRIHATEKP
-318 AAWLT
+318 PPWLA

-331 ALSRFLALDRAEVH
+331 ALSKFLALDRDEAH

-352 GRVGRAPKDIDIAGL
+352 GRVGRAPAQVDVAAL
-367 QERRSRALGPSYRLF
+367 RERRGRALGPSYRLF

-391 GEGTWLFDA
+391 GEGTWLYDA
-400 EGRRYLDCYNNVAS
+400 EGGRYLDCYNNVAS

-436 TRYLHDNVVRYAER
+436 TRYLHDHVVRYAER
-450 LTATMPEP
+450 LSATMPEP
-458 LRVCYFVCTGTEAID
+458 LGACYFVCTGTEAND

-479 RVVSKHEGVIVS
+479 RVVSGHEGVIVS

-497 NSNVVGTASTSMY
+497 NSNVVGAASTCMY

-516 AWLATVPPPN
+516 DWIATVPAPN

-531 YRYGTPDIGRKYA
+531 YRYGTPDLGLKYA
-544 AHIDL
+544 SHIDE
-549 AIARLQERKQ
+549 AITKLNERRQ
-559 GAAAWVCDII
+559 GAAAWLCDVI
-569 FDSNGAIL
+569 FDSNGTIL
-577 PPPGY
+577 APPGY
-582 LEYTAGAIRA
+582 LEYTARAIRA

-604 GFYRTGEEMWAFAY
+604 GFYRTGDEMWAFRY
-618 SDVVPDIVALGKPI
+618 SGVVPDIVALGKPI

-648 AKFAAK
+648 AKFAEK

-682 IRQNVIAAG
+682 IQQNVIAAG
-691 KVLEPGLAKLAAK
+691 RVLEAGLAELAKK
-704 HPLVADVRGKGL
+704 HPLIADVRGKGL

-723 RDQETRAPAVAEADR
+723 RDHATRAPAVAEADR

-769 PDNARML
+769 PENARML
-776 LEGLDRALARVR
+776 LEGLDRALARV

>member
-1 MNVALQRPLS
+1 MNVATGRPLS
-11 AVDLNF
+11 AADLNF
-17 NPPRLPLGQL
+17 NPARFPLARLAE
-27 RDFAREHWGL
+27 FAREHWNIEGELAPL
-37 DGEFTALEGE
+37 DGE
-47 RDQNHRLTTA
+47 RDQNHRIETA

-82 LRHLERHAPDLPVPR
+82 LEHLERHAADLPVPR
-97 IIASKA
+97 IIASRA
-103 GQDLEWIVAADGVR
+103 GKDLEWLTAADGAR

-124 WLPGTPISQGEPLT
+124 WLPGTPLSRGEPLRLT
-138 VSALR
+138 ALR
-143 NVAAFQARL
+143 NAAAFQARL
-152 ARGLRGLFHPH
+152 ARGLQGLFHAE

-174 ALLLEPGV
+174 ALLLDPGV
-182 QAWVADDARALCAEF
+182 QAWVADDAKTLCAELF
-197 NVRLQREVLPRLPAL
+197 ARLPREVLPRLPAL
-212 RAQVVHSDGHA
+212 RAQVVHGDGHA

-228 AVSGADEIVGVID
+228 AGPDSDEIVGVID

-267 SLENAAAQVEAWN
+267 SLDNALAQVTAWN
-280 AVLPLMDDE
+280 AVLPLTDDE
-289 LEVLHDLTLLRLAT
+289 LAILHDLVLLRLAT
-303 ALYLYDFRIHATEKP
+303 ALCLYDFRIRTLEKP
-318 AAWLT
+318 PAWLS

-331 ALSRFLALDRAEVH
+331 ALKRFLALDRAEAH

-352 GRVGRAPKDIDIAGL
+352 GRVGLLPKHVDVERL
-367 QERRSRALGPSYRLF
+367 RERRDHTLGPSYRLF

-391 GEGTWLFDA
+391 GEGTWLYDA
-400 EGRRYLDCYNNVAS
+400 DGRRYLDCYNNVAS

-421 VVAALSRQAATLNTH
+421 VVAALARQAATLNTH

-450 LTATMPEP
+450 LTATMPED
-458 LRVCYFVCTGTEAID
+458 LRVCYLVCTGTEANE

-479 RVVSKHEGVIVS
+479 RVVSGHEGVIVS

-497 NSNVVGTASTSMY
+497 NSNVVGAASTSMY
-510 PKSEQP
+510 PKAEQP
-516 AWLATVPPPN
+516 AWIATVPPPD

-531 YRYGTPDIGRKYA
+531 YRYGMSGLGPKYA
-544 AHIDL
+544 AHIDT
-549 AIARLQERKQ
+549 AIARLRERGQ
-559 GAAAWVCDII
+559 GAAAWLCDII
-569 FDSNGAIL
+569 FDSSGPFL
-577 PPPGY
+577 PPEGY
-582 LEYTAGAIRA
+582 LEYTARAIRA

-604 GFYRTGEEMWAFAY
+604 GFYRTGEEMWAFRY
-618 SDVVPDIVALGKPI
+618 SDVVPDIVTLGKPI

-654 FSYFNTFG
+654 GSYFNTFG

-667 AAVGMA
+667 AAVGLA

-682 IRQNVIAAG
+682 VQENVIASG
-691 KVLEPGLAKLAAK
+691 KVLAAGLAQLAAK
-704 HPLVADVRGKGL
+704 HALIADVRGRGL

-723 RDQETRAPAVAEADR
+723 RDHATRAQAAPEADR

-744 EDGFLLGRTGAFD
+744 EDGILVARTGAHN
-757 NVIKIRPPLVFT
+757 NVVKIRPPLVFT

-776 LEGLDRALARVR
+776 LEGLDRALARV

>member
-1 MNVALQRPLS
+1 MNVALQKPLS

-17 NPPRLPLGQL
+17 NPPTFPLAQL
-27 RDFAREHWGL
+27 RDAARELWGL
-37 DGEFTALEGE
+37 DGEFAPLDGE
-47 RDQNHRLTTA
+47 RDQNHRVTSA
-57 DGASYVLKVSAAG
+57 DGASFVLKVSAGG
-70 ESEGAVEFQVAA
+70 EAEGAVDFQVAA

-97 IIASKA
+97 VIASLK
-103 GQDLEWIVAADGVR
+103 GDDREWITAADGRR
-117 HMVRLLS
+117 HMLRLLS
-124 WLPGTPISQGEPLT
+124 WLPGTPLSQYKPLGIN
-138 VSALR
+138 ALR
-143 NVAAFQARL
+143 KAAAFQARL
-152 ARGLRGLFHPH
+152 ARGLQGFFHPH

-174 ALLLEPGV
+174 ALLLDPGV
-182 QAWVADDARALCAEF
+182 QHWVADDAKALCADF
-197 NVRLQREVLPRLPAL
+197 NERFQRDVLPRLPAL
-212 RAQVVHSDGHA
+212 CAQVVHSDGHA

-228 AVSGADEIVGVID
+228 ADGSEEIVGVID
-241 FGDMVHAPLVQDL
+241 FGDMVHAPRVQDL

-267 SLENAAAQVEAWN
+267 SLENAVAQVEAWN
-280 AVLPLMDDE
+280 AVLPLVDEE
-289 LEVLHDLTLLRLAT
+289 LEVLHDLTLLRIAT
-303 ALYLYDFRIHATEKP
+303 ALCMYDFRIHATEQP
-318 AAWLT
+318 PAWLT
-323 EERPDIVR
+323 QERPDIVK
-331 ALSRFLALDRAEVH
+331 ALTRFLAFDRAEVH

-352 GRVGRAPKDIDIAGL
+352 GRAVRAPSNVDIDAL
-367 QERRSRALGPSYRLF
+367 RERRKRALGPSYRLF

-391 GEGTWLFDA
+391 GEGTWLYDA

-479 RVVSKHEGVIVS
+479 RTVTKNEGVIVS

-497 NSNVVGTASTSMY
+497 NSNVVGAASTCMY

-516 AWLATVPPPN
+516 DWLATVPPPN

-531 YRYGTPDIGRKYA
+531 YRYGTPDFGRKYA
-544 AHIDL
+544 AHIDP
-549 AIARLQERKQ
+549 AIAKLKERRH
-559 GAAAWVCDII
+559 GAAAFVCDVI
-569 FDSNGAIL
+569 FDSNGTL
-577 PPPGY
+577 LSPPGY
-582 LEYTAGAIRA
+582 LEYTAAAIRG
-592 AGGLFIADEVQS
+592 AGGLLVADEVQS
-604 GFYRTGEEMWAFAY
+604 GFHRTGDEMWAFRY
-618 SDVVPDIVALGKPI
+618 SDVVPDIVCLGKPI

-643 TPAIA
+643 TPEIA

-673 VLDVLEREG
+673 VLDVMEREG
-682 IRQNVIAAG
+682 IRENVIAAG
-691 KVLEPGLAKLAAK
+691 KVLEPGLRQLAKK
-704 HPLVADVRGKGL
+704 HPIVADVRGKGL

-723 RDQETRAPAVAEADR
+723 RDHATRAPAVEEADR

-757 NVIKIRPPLVFT
+757 NVLKIRPPLVFT
-769 PDNARML
+769 PENAGML
-776 LEGLDRALARVR
+776 LRALDRAFGRI

>member
-1 MNVALQRPLS
+1 MNVATRRPLS
-11 AVDLNF
+11 AADLNF
-17 NPPRLPLGQL
+17 NPARFPLGRL
-27 RDFAREHWGL
+27 ADFAREHWGVEGELTPL
-37 DGEFTALEGE
+37 DGE
-47 RDQNHRLTTA
+47 RDQNHRVNTA

-70 ESEGAVEFQVAA
+70 ESEGAVDFQVAA

-97 IIASKA
+97 IIASRA
-103 GQDLEWIVAADGVR
+103 GKDLEWIAAADGAR

-124 WLPGTPISQGEPLT
+124 WLPGTPLSRGEPLRLT
-138 VSALR
+138 ALR
-143 NVAAFQARL
+143 NAAAFQARL

-182 QAWVADDARALCAEF
+182 QAWVADDAKALCADF
-197 NVRLQREVLPRLPAL
+197 NARLQREVLPRLPAL

-228 AVSGADEIVGVID
+228 AGPDTDEIVGVID

-267 SLENAAAQVEAWN
+267 SLDNAVAQVEAWN
-280 AVLPLMDDE
+280 AVLPLTDDE
-289 LEVLHDLTLLRLAT
+289 LAILHDLTLLRLAT
-303 ALYLYDFRIHATEKP
+303 ALCLYDFRIHALEQP
-318 AAWLT
+318 PAWLT

-352 GRVGRAPKDIDIAGL
+352 GRVGLLPTHVDVARL
-367 QERRSRALGPSYRLF
+367 RERRDRALGPSYRLF

-391 GEGTWLFDA
+391 GEGTWVYDA
-400 EGRRYLDCYNNVAS
+400 DGRRYLDCYNNVAS

-421 VVAALSRQAATLNTH
+421 VVAALARQAATLNTH

-450 LTATMPEP
+450 LTATMPED
-458 LRVCYFVCTGTEAID
+458 LRVCYLVCTGTEAND

-479 RVVSKHEGVIVS
+479 RVVSGHEGVIVS

-497 NSNVVGTASTSMY
+497 NSNVVGAASTCMY

-516 AWLATVPPPN
+516 AWIATVPPPD

-531 YRYGTPDIGRKYA
+531 YRYGTSGLGTKYA
-544 AHIDL
+544 AHIDT
-549 AIARLQERKQ
+549 AIARLQQRGQ
-559 GAAAWVCDII
+559 GAAVWLCDII
-569 FDSNGAIL
+569 FDSNGTIL
-577 PPPGY
+577 PPEGY
-582 LEYTAGAIRA
+582 LEYTARAIRA

-604 GFYRTGEEMWAFAY
+604 GFYRTGDEMWAFRY
-618 SDVVPDIVALGKPI
+618 SDVVPDIVTLGKPI

-637 IGAVIT
+637 LGAVIT

-682 IRQNVIAAG
+682 VQQNVIAAG
-691 KVLEPGLAKLAAK
+691 KVLESGLARLAAK

-723 RDQETRAPAVAEADR
+723 RDHATRAPAVEEADR

-744 EDGFLLGRTGAFD
+744 EDGILVARTGAFN
-757 NVIKIRPPLVFT
+757 NVVKIRPPLVFT

-776 LEGLDRALARVR
+776 LDGLDRALARV